1 MRANWF
7 CLQSPGTQPSSL
19 LRGGLAAAFVAASIT
34 ASAETTIS
42 GYLGDSW
49 TRSSDLRVSQSATD
63 SDATFQGV
71 SWDSKSFQAP
81 PYYGLRFTQFFESY
95 SPWGIAFDFTHYK
108 IYARTGDVVA
118 FHGRWNG
125 APVDETAPLAERVQR
140 FSISHGVNYVGPLVL
155 YRIGFIESTAFSEG
169 RLQAYVGVGPIYYID
184 HPESTVNGLA
194 AERYEGSG
202 WGWQSVAGL
211 RYRLTEHWSAFGEF
225 KYDQGRATVI
235 VAGDGSANTR
245 LRTGHA
251 IFGVGYSF

>member
-19 LRGGLAAAFVAASIT
+19 LRGGLAAAFVAASMT

-95 SPWGIAFDFTHYK
+95 PLWGIAFDFTHYK

-118 FHGRWNG
+118 FRGSLEWG
-125 APVDETAPLAERVQR
+125 ARRRDGAARRARAALQHLARRELCRPARSLPHRV
-140 FSISHGVNYVGPLVL
+140 Y
-155 YRIGFIESTAFSEG
+155 
-169 RLQAYVGVGPIYYID
+169 
-184 HPESTVNGLA
+184 
-194 AERYEGSG
+194 
-202 WGWQSVAGL
+202 
-211 RYRLTEHWSAFGEF
+211 
-225 KYDQGRATVI
+225 
-235 VAGDGSANTR
+235 
-245 LRTGHA
+245 
-251 IFGVGYSF
+251 